1 MYLEVEAEE
10 QRRETNPWKKVV
22 QSEREIRGK
31 GRRPHRSCHFAL
43 RNARGFHRPPSLARI
58 STFQSLCFR
67 KNSLSLRCAQIPQSF
82 TKQTYGQFLNSS
94 WTDEVPG
101 YFNIFFRTFISS
113 LSLQQFFLYI
123 MAIASPCWRILY
135 FLLLEILI
143 SLSLSFCTLMQKIKI
158 RLIIHCS
165 IHCSLYCEI
174 FERMEN
180 TLIFFFLRIY

>member
-94 WTDEVPG
+94 WTMRFQDISISSFVHSLVLCPSNNSFYTSWQLLRHVG
-101 YFNIFFRTFISS
+101 GFYIFFYSK
-113 LSLQQFFLYI
+113 Y
-123 MAIASPCWRILY
+123 
-135 FLLLEILI
+135 
-143 SLSLSFCTLMQKIKI
+143 
-158 RLIIHCS
+158 
-165 IHCSLYCEI
+165 
-174 FERMEN
+174 
-180 TLIFFFLRIY
+180 